1 MTVRQPTAAAGTIVF
16 RTDAALQIGAGHVMR
31 CLTLADALQAVGWQC
46 HFICR
51 AHPGHLGALIEQ
63 RGHALHLVPLTEAPA
78 VAAAASGPAHAHW
91 LGTDAA
97 TDAAQAAVI
106 LQRLHPDWLVVDHY
120 ALDAAWERQ
129 LRPMTGRILVIDD
142 LADRP
147 HDADLLL
154 DQNLGSTE
162 AAYRPLVPPQ
172 CQLLVGARYA
182 LLRPEFAA
190 LRSICWQRRALP
202 QPWSTL
208 LVSMGGVDPDNLT
221 GTILDQIGQLSFA
234 ASLQVQ
240 VVLGPTAPW
249 LHSLADTLEQRP
261 FRATLHAGTPHVAR
275 LMADA
280 DLAIGAAGTTA
291 WERCCLGLPA
301 LMYVLADNQQSNG
314 TALARAGAAVLI
326 DRASQIDLNHRLIQ
340 LRDHPEQCQLMSNNA
355 FAITD
360 GGGLAQVISHL
371 AHH

>member
-1 MTVRQPTAAAGTIVF
+1 MTLRQPTAAAGTIVF

-31 CLTLADALQAVGWQC
+31 CLTLADALQAPGWQC

-63 RGHALHLVPLTEAPA
+63 RGHTLHLLPLMESPA
-78 VAAAASGPAHAHW
+78 IDAAATGPAHAHW

-97 TDAAQAAVI
+97 TDAAQTAAI
-106 LQRLHPDWLVVDHY
+106 LQPLQPDWLVVDHY
-120 ALDAAWERQ
+120 ALDATWQ
-129 LRPMTGRILVIDD
+129 TPLRPLTRRILVIDD
-142 LADRP
+142 LADRS

-162 AAYRPLVPPQ
+162 SAYRSLVPPQ
-172 CQLLVGARYA
+172 CQLLIGARYA
-182 LLRPEFAA
+182 LLRPEFAV
-190 LRSICWQRRALP
+190 LRSTCQQRRALSR
-202 QPWSTL
+202 PWSTL

-221 GTILDQIGQLSFA
+221 DTILDQISQLSFA

-249 LHSLADTLEQRP
+249 LHSLAETLEQRP

-301 LMYVLADNQQSNG
+301 LMYVLADNQQCNG

-326 DRASQIDLNHRLIQ
+326 DRASQIDLNQQLTR

-360 GGGLAQVISHL
+360 GSGLAQVISHL
-371 AHH
+371 THH